1 MIDFIKYIFQQIV
14 SKPEAI
20 EIDELQTEDANTYSV
35 SLDKEDI
42 PLVIGKLGRNIKSIR
57 SLVKVKALKL
67 GLNKQIYID
76 IKE

>member
-14 SKPEAI
+14 SKPEAV
-20 EIDELQTEDANTYSV
+20 EVDELQTEDANTYSV
-35 SLDKEDI
+35 SLDKDDI
-42 PLVIGKLGRNIKSIR
+42 PLVIGKQGRNIKSIR